1 MRTSYPTVLA
11 GVAVCALLVAGCS
24 DPKKPGAKAPA
35 DVEDGVVAMTLDGPV
50 NGYDP
55 ALTSTFQDAVA
66 ATALYD
72 PLIHLD
78 STGKPVAGLADT
90 WSSTASTAT
99 FRLKKGVTCSDGTAL
114 TGEMVAASLN
124 RLFDPKTKAPLV
136 GQAIGS
142 GNVAKARASGRSVR
156 VTLKNPWSDLLSGMA
171 APYAGIVCPSG
182 LNDPAKL
189 RTKSAG
195 TGAFVS
201 KSAVPGSSY
210 TLTRRKGYDWGP
222 QYAKQQAKGELPKQ
236 LVLKV
241 VDDEN
246 TRANLMSSGEL
257 EVASFSS
264 DAWDRFAS
272 TPKIG
277 VQKSAQSDTMLV
289 FNQAKGH
296 PTADQDVRLAITRAI
311 NREALNKVQ
320 SFGSGELM
328 TSIGESTDACF
339 DKSSASHVPK
349 YDAAAAAKALKGVK
363 VRIVGTNILAGGDA
377 NKYLLSALKAAGADA
392 SVQTKDNQAWVSDL
406 FGGKDDWDVTI
417 FVYGNRL
424 SSFLQVG
431 NFFVNDA
438 PPNGVN
444 FGTIEN
450 PEAQRAFEEAAAS
463 SPEDK
468 CAALTTFQ
476 RALLERND
484 VLPLAT
490 APVHVLFAGGTSGTV
505 VNGFAVP
512 STIRVGNSGG

>member
-1 MRTSYPTVLA
+1 MRNRYATVLA
-11 GVAVCALLVAGCS
+11 GVAVCALLAAGCS
-24 DPKKPGAKAPA
+24 EPAKPGAKAPE
-35 DVEDGVVAMTLDGPV
+35 DVEDGVVAMTLDGPI

-55 ALTSTFQDAVA
+55 AMASTFQDAVVDA
-66 ATALYD
+66 ALYD
-72 PLIHLD
+72 TLIHLD
-78 STGKPVAGLADT
+78 SAGKPLAGLAES
-90 WSSTASTAT
+90 WSSTARTAT
-99 FRLKKGVTCSDGTAL
+99 FRLKSGVTCSDGTAL
-114 TGEMVAASLN
+114 TSAMVAASLN

-142 GNVAKARASGRSVR
+142 GNVAKARASGRSVQ
-156 VTLKNPWSDLLSGMA
+156 VTLKNPWSDLLQGMA

-182 LNDPAKL
+182 LKDPAKL

-201 KSAVPGSSY
+201 KSAVAGSSY
-210 TLTRRKGYDWGP
+210 TFTRRTDYDWGP
-222 QYAKQQAKGELPKQ
+222 SYPKQAKGELPKQ

-264 DAWDRFAS
+264 DAWNRFAS

-289 FNQAKGH
+289 FNQAEGH
-296 PTADQDVRLAITRAI
+296 PTADQDVRLAIAQAI
-311 NREALNKVQ
+311 NRNALNKVQ

-328 TSIGESTDACF
+328 TSIGESSDPCF
-339 DKSSASHVPK
+339 DKSSAAQLPK
-349 YDAAAAAKALKGVK
+349 YDTAAAGKALKGVK

-377 NKYLLSALKAAGADA
+377 NKYLQSALEAAGADA

-406 FGGKDDWDVTI
+406 FGTKGDWDVTI

-444 FGTIEN
+444 FGGIEN
-450 PEAQRAFEEAAAS
+450 PEAQQAFEEAAAS
-463 SPEDK
+463 SPEDR

-476 RALLERND
+476 RALLKRND

-490 APVHVLFAGGTSGTV
+490 APVHVLFAGGTSGNV

-512 STIRVGNSGG
+512 SSVRLGSAGG